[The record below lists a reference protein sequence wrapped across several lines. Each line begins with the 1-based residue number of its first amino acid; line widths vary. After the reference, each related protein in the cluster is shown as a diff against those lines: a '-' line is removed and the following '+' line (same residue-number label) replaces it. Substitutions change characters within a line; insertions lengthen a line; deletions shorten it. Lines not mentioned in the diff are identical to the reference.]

1 MNARV
6 IVGQAGKGFSG
17 NARPGAAPE
26 ALARPQGTG
35 PRRGR
40 PQTTGRETRA
50 VLAVARGSV
59 ARDLRT
65 EIGGGPAAVGLF
77 LRGSPGHGLCRAE
90 AIARVRLG
98 GRVEA
103 LRACLQTPSKRRV
116 RARGLHGSAPHCP
129 LRSALLHPKKNYF
142 LVLKERCLTNRGL
155 MPNWGCKG

>member
-6 IVGQAGKGFSG
+6 IVGQRVKDFLETLAPVPRRKLWRGLKG
-17 NARPGAAPE
+17 
-26 ALARPQGTG
+26 LA

-65 EIGGGPAAVGLF
+65 EIGGRPAAVGLF
-77 LRGSPGHGLCRAE
+77 LRGSPGHGLCRAG
-90 AIARVRLG
+90 AIARVRSG

-103 LRACLQTPSKRRV
+103 LRACLQTPSKHRV
-116 RARGLHGSAPHCP
+116 RARGLQVTMPKIATVRD
-129 LRSALLHPKKNYF
+129 LRNHVEF
-142 LVLKERCLTNRGL
+142 LS
-155 MPNWGCKG
+155 NWDPPF